1 MAGLRL
7 FPVLSILLA
16 VALLVTNFPFVPSPL
31 HLYLC
36 ALPLAA
42 AGAGYALLQIFLKPP
57 LGTLLKRLLLAAT
70 FLTWAVVQV
79 LPPGRLASL
88 LSDAVVAA
96 YVLDL
101 YWLAEEQISS
111 AKSESPGPNRVDV

>member
-1 MAGLRL
+1 MGARSAAFL
-7 FPVLSILLA
+7 FVRAS
-16 VALLVTNFPFVPSPL
+16 SGRG
-31 HLYLC
+31 
-36 ALPLAA
+36 
-42 AGAGYALLQIFLKPP
+42 GAGYALLQVFLKPP

-79 LPPGRLASL
+79 LPPSRTATL

-101 YWLAEEQISS
+101 YWLMEEQIVSCKTASS
-111 AKSESPGPNRVDV
+111 KDVPGKPPARLTQA